1 MYPYN
6 IHGAKK
12 EVQYMTILIDQ
23 QSTGDGES
31 MKNDSVKGKMTN
43 WLRDVARQ
51 TRGNQNVWTM
61 ISAATTNGDMTNW
74 KWGHTSYPE
83 SEQPMES
90 YYHQSKSGSSSTKE
104 VSQIHHEQ

>member
-43 WLRDVARQ
+43 
-51 TRGNQNVWTM
+51 
-61 ISAATTNGDMTNW
+61 
-74 KWGHTSYPE
+74 
-83 SEQPMES
+83 
-90 YYHQSKSGSSSTKE
+90 
-104 VSQIHHEQ
+104 